1 MKNRKPR
8 NIIKHRAIE
17 NLQLLSKKE
26 LKAFGKWVNSSWSN
40 SISNLAKLFNILK
53 PHYPEFTHPKLTKRY
68 LYNQLYPGKS
78 YQDKGYLNLMS
89 DLSLAVEDFLIH
101 SHIENNKSLKE
112 KIRLTVINERRS
124 TDSRKEKMLDHHLK
138 TLNTKAVKHTSDY
151 LQLVNLHGLHFKLN
165 RPGKSPVD
173 KKGDLIAINKN
184 LDYFYAISK
193 ARNLMEVG
201 ERKYLLSEKI
211 ENSISKELIF
221 QLGEDIPAIHF
232 YKGYFKEGFETPKE
246 RFMFLKRIFL
256 NQIDKISKVDQRIIY
271 LILINLSARIKRSG
285 NDEILREALLL
296 NKLAFQKDFILDN
309 NQITSHSFAN
319 IITTACS
326 RQDFDFAQT
335 FLLEYIKYLPF
346 SIQKDAIDWGTLIIS
361 YKQGAKNVVELAN
374 KLNDHTR
381 AHTVFS
387 LRIRVL
393 ITQVLFDAYHRDEN
407 DMDEKFINYIDAFEK
422 KLERE
427 SKYPE
432 KQLIGLRAFNKHAKK
447 LASFFRNTNYE
458 MEELITISIQIS
470 EEPIIHAKS
479 WLIEKVEQIKRSV
492 SN

>member
-1 MKNRKPR
+1 MKKQKPR
-8 NIIKHRAIE
+8 NILKHRAIE
-17 NLQLLSKKE
+17 NLQLLNEKE
-26 LKAFGKWVNSSWSN
+26 LKSFSKWLNSSWSN
-40 SISNLAKLFNILK
+40 SIAKLAELFDILK
-53 PHYPEFTHPKLTKRY
+53 SRHPDFTHPKLTKRY
-68 LYNQLYPGKS
+68 LYNRLYPGKT
-78 YQDKGYLNLMS
+78 YHDKAYLNLMS
-89 DLSLAVEDFLIH
+89 ELSLAVEDFLIH

-112 KIRLTVINERRS
+112 KIRLTVINERRA

-138 TLNTKAVKHTSDY
+138 TLNKKEVKHTSDY
-151 LQLVNLHGLHFKLN
+151 LQLVNLYGLHFRLN
-165 RPGKSPVD
+165 HPNKSPAD
-173 KKGDLIAINKN
+173 KKDDLIAIDKN

-193 ARNLMEVG
+193 ARNLMEIG
-201 ERKYLLSEKI
+201 EREYLLSEKI

-221 QLGEDIPAIHF
+221 RLGKDIPAVQF

-246 RFMFLKRIFL
+246 RFLYLKRIFL
-256 NQIDKISKVDQRIIY
+256 NHIDDISKVDQRIIY

-285 NDEILREALLL
+285 NDEILEEALLL

-309 NQITSHSFAN
+309 HQITSHSFAN
-319 IITTACS
+319 ITTTACS

-335 FLLEYIKYLPF
+335 FLGQYIQYLPF
-346 SIQKDAIDWGTLIIS
+346 SIQRDAIDWGTLIIS
-361 YKQGAKNVVELAN
+361 YKQGTKNVVELAN

-447 LASFFRNTNYE
+447 LASFFRNKNYE
-458 MEELITISIQIS
+458 MEELITVSLQIS
-470 EEPIIHAKS
+470 QEPIIHAKS